1 MERGQGEG
9 ECSQGVIRAEWS
21 SQSASRRE
29 SLSQAW
35 ELGRPG
41 LAEKW
46 GSGNGAQLVGEGA
59 DTTPMPVHTSVSGPC
74 WVCLESAL
82 MGAAKPPPTCL
93 ISSFRIAVLAR
104 RCSTFS
110 VACSSRRCHWG
121 ITAVS
126 TAYNQKQDII
136 LTPP

>member
-1 MERGQGEG
+1 MGT
-9 ECSQGVIRAEWS
+9 AE
-21 SQSASRRE
+21 A
-29 SLSQAW
+29 
-35 ELGRPG
+35 
-41 LAEKW
+41 
-46 GSGNGAQLVGEGA
+46 
-59 DTTPMPVHTSVSGPC
+59 
-74 WVCLESAL
+74 
-82 MGAAKPPPTCL
+82 PPTCL

-126 TAYNQKQDII
+126 TAYGQEQYII